1 MPPHPY
7 RTGRLGVADGG
18 GHSLGRG
25 VPAADAGK
33 QRGVLADAL
42 TDHDEAAM
50 YAREL
55 FAAGGVRA
63 VQSAGFLC
71 GWRGWGIDR
80 ESRYLASTT
89 FNHFL
94 WRGLFVRAV
103 DEPARYGSGPG
114 IHAITIRLQ
123 SWSHDPE
130 GENGAWYVSYPNA
143 IICHIAGFIAG
154 WGETWNYKRG
164 FRCRFATI
172 VGVLG
177 NARYIRLGHLGEA
190 GLVVIRTERPDH
202 LNVPRISPTQFV
214 AETRRLGPPEN
225 LTH

>member
-1 MPPHPY
+1 M
-7 RTGRLGVADGG
+7 ADGG
-18 GHSLGRG
+18 GPSLDRG
-25 VPAADAGK
+25 VPAADAGQ

-71 GWRGWGIDR
+71 GWRGWGIDHAAR
-80 ESRYLASTT
+80 CLASTT

-94 WRGLFVRAV
+94 WSGLFVRAGN
-103 DEPARYGSGPG
+103 ERARYGSGPG
-114 IHAITIRLQ
+114 IHAMTIRLQ
-123 SWSHDPE
+123 SWSHGPTE
-130 GENGAWYVSYPNA
+130 ENGSWYNTYPNT
-143 IICHIAGFIAG
+143 IICLVAGFIAG

-172 VGVLG
+172 IGVLD
-177 NARYIRLGHLGEA
+177 NARFIRLGHLGEA
-190 GLVVIRTERPDH
+190 GLVVIRAERPAH